1 MRVVVSLLF
10 ALAAGFGTYSLGAV
24 IWASLDPEH
33 AGKVLLFSIPL
44 ALAATAVPALFGV
57 IALVLSGGGSRPR
70 RKPKAAAPL
79 PAKAPR
85 PAATKRRGLHDDAEL
100 SLA

>member
-10 ALAAGFGTYSLGAV
+10 ALAAGCGTYSLGAV

-57 IALVLSGGGSRPR
+57 LALVMSGNGSRR
-70 RKPKAAAPL
+70 DGKAVPPAP
-79 PAKAPR
+79 ANAPS
-85 PAATKRRGLHDDAEL
+85 PAATRRRGLRDDAEL